1 MLEATIT
8 SKGQIT
14 IPIDLREALGI
25 KTGDKIR
32 FTRRGDDLILSRK
45 KKYTLEDLMNV
56 FPKSKIKLTI
66 KQMDEAIAEAVVA
79 RYERSLP
86 KSARRKKK

>member
-1 MLEATIT
+1 MLESTIT

-14 IPIDLREALGI
+14 IPVDLREALGI
-25 KTGDKIR
+25 KVGDKIR
-32 FTRRGDDLILSRK
+32 FTRKGDDILIQRK

-56 FPKSKIKLTI
+56 VPRSKIKLTI